1 MERSRRSSRET
12 KLFSK
17 LGFFALLLSAS
28 LFVGCAFREEK
39 IGGESDGIALLPA
52 NEQGILSYEYVKREV
67 LSQCINCHGTQGGVT
82 IENYSQTFS
91 RLVDIE
97 RTTLKLRTMPKGSTL
112 SDRQL
117 SILKTWIFIGAPE
130 LGAVPPP
137 PPPTLLANYDSIEKL
152 VLNTRCTGCHDPGGE
167 AGWIPLKPIGNLLAQ
182 VNFANPV
189 DSILMKAIRRL
200 GEGNVPKMPPSN
212 ANALSAEEVATILEW
227 IRLGAPETAN

>member
-1 MERSRRSSRET
+1 MSRT
-12 KLFSK
+12 KLSSQQSNILSK
-17 LGFFALLLSAS
+17 AILLALLLGAT
-28 LFVGCAFREEK
+28 FFAGCAFREEK
-39 IGGESDGIALLPA
+39 IGSESDGIALLPA
-52 NEQGILSYEYVKREV
+52 NEQGVLSYEYVKREV

-82 IENYSQTFS
+82 IENYSQTVS

-137 PPPTLLANYDSIEKL
+137 PPPTLLANYESIEKL

-167 AGWIPLKPIGNLLAQ
+167 AGWIPLKPSGNLVAH
-182 VNFANPV
+182 VNLANPEN
-189 DSILMKAIRRL
+189 SILMKAIRRL